1 MTVKP
6 QRKKVEM
13 HIARPLPEADLKMVT
28 HGLNAYNIKYEVV
41 VDKIVRPGRRYPYYT
56 VNGSGMCIKRIIR
69 AMQSGNL

>member
-13 HIARPLPEADLKMVT
+13 HLARQISQEDLKMVT
-28 HGLNAYNIKYEVV
+28 HGLNAYGIKYTVI